1 MTKVSEV
8 IENIGPESR
17 VVIKDMIARAGANG
31 EITIDQLLALYHHSN
46 PNVTRD
52 ERLALVTLAY
62 SNSGKFAPKLDF
74 TRRCE
79 VLALHRAGITNE
91 AIAAMYGIDRRTVV
105 HIYTERS
112 PHYKKVR
119 EEEIGLG
126 RERFQATYLTQD
138 NLTKALSY
146 KEAKADQEVN
156 NKYANRKAGVHAV
169 KGLMCNH
176 EHHVIIQWHGKND
189 YGWVP
194 GWYYQDL
201 DGDFP
206 DKWFSCGDESLKT
219 SQSCYTMMLQ
229 DITDKTT

>member
-138 NLTKALSY
+138 NLTKAQSY
-146 KEAKADQEVN
+146 RDTKQDMN
-156 NKYANRKAGVHAV
+156 NKYANRKAGVNV
-169 KGLMCNH
+169 VRGPMCDLNH
-176 EHHVIIQWHGKND
+176 RVMIQWLEIDGD
-189 YGWVP
+189 IEVA
-194 GWYYQDL
+194 GWYYRDL

-219 SQSCYTMMLQ
+219 SQACYMAMLK